1 MFGTIECSR
10 QKFTVHSIV
19 PTSCP
24 WVSEG
29 DMWEAMVLNPVV
41 DSHLIL
47 LCPMLMTN
55 AKISYL
61 NLLPV
66 FIHQFIKITVFHY
79 LSCNSCES

>member
-1 MFGTIECSR
+1 
-10 QKFTVHSIV
+10 
-19 PTSCP
+19 
-24 WVSEG
+24 
-29 DMWEAMVLNPVV
+29 MWEAMVLNPVV

-79 LSCNSCES
+79 LSCNSRES

>member
-1 MFGTIECSR
+1 
-10 QKFTVHSIV
+10 
-19 PTSCP
+19 
-24 WVSEG
+24 
-29 DMWEAMVLNPVV
+29 MWEAMVLNPVV

-66 FIHQFIKITVFHY
+66 CIHQFIKITVFHY
-79 LSCNSCES
+79 LSCNSRES